1 MAVHGF
7 RGAIG
12 RLACGLPV
20 GLRLQSYQLLPEKR
34 RSRLAYLP
42 KPGWLWRF
50 FAHGFGSLAAMPAR
64 RGVHVAAARGLA
76 PLSAFCPTNAIFY
89 ICQMLFKHPDRL
101 SFLMPAALFQLGLL
115 TFANGPGQ
123 SVCQWRRFVL
133 PPGGSLGF
141 GGCSP
146 APRPAWSG
154 LPWMWLLLMKMYGF
168 CQCRHWPWLSARAAV
183 VWVMCRFAV

>member
-20 GLRLQSYQLLPEKR
+20 GLRLQSYQILPEKR

-50 FAHGFGSLAAMPAR
+50 LLMVLGRLPSCRPGAALTLPPRGGLHHCQPFAR
-64 RGVHVAAARGLA
+64 RMPLFIFVKCFSSTLVVHHSSCWPPCFGLA
-76 PLSAFCPTNAIFY
+76 
-89 ICQMLFKHPDRL
+89 
-101 SFLMPAALFQLGLL
+101 LL
-115 TFANGPGQ
+115 AFANGPGQ

-133 PPGGSLGF
+133 PLGGSLGF

-146 APRPAWSG
+146 APCPAWSG
-154 LPWMWLLLMKMYGF
+154 LPLMWLRLMKMYGF

>member
-20 GLRLQSYQLLPEKR
+20 GLRLQSYQILPEKR

-50 FAHGFGSLAAMPAR
+50 LLMVLGRLPSCRPGAALTLPPRGGLHHCQPFAR
-64 RGVHVAAARGLA
+64 RMPLFIFVKCFSSTLVVHHSSCRPPCFGLA
-76 PLSAFCPTNAIFY
+76 
-89 ICQMLFKHPDRL
+89 
-101 SFLMPAALFQLGLL
+101 LL
-115 TFANGPGQ
+115 AFANGPGQ

-133 PPGGSLGF
+133 PLGGSLGF

-146 APRPAWSG
+146 APCPAWSG
-154 LPWMWLLLMKMYGF
+154 LPLMWLRLMKMYGF